1 MTTRTLAYSVLFS
14 LTLAPLAAQPDPTKE
29 ELKLKLPKP
38 MFVGTPTNIRS
49 ANLEVITGKSRG
61 PFYVP
66 KGTVLLSAKKKVTS
80 SDMQPVIGELDMAT
94 DGEKSGGDG
103 YFIELGP
110 GPQWVQIDLG
120 VSHSLYAILAWHYHS
135 QARVY
140 RDVVVQVSDDP
151 AFKTGVTTVFNSD
164 HDNTS
169 KLGAGKEKEY
179 IEVAE
184 GKLFDPKGAKGRY
197 VRLYSNG
204 NTTND
209 LNHYVEVEVYGQRTP
224 GDRGPRKEE

>member
-80 SDMQPVIGELDMAT
+80 SDMQPVIGELDMVT

-110 GPQWVQIDLG
+110 GLAVGADRSRRLAPPLRHPRVALPQSGARLPRRHRPGVRRPGVQDG
-120 VSHSLYAILAWHYHS
+120 
-135 QARVY
+135 
-140 RDVVVQVSDDP
+140 RDHGLQ
-151 AFKTGVTTVFNSD
+151 
-164 HDNTS
+164 
-169 KLGAGKEKEY
+169 
-179 IEVAE
+179 
-184 GKLFDPKGAKGRY
+184 
-197 VRLYSNG
+197 
-204 NTTND
+204 
-209 LNHYVEVEVYGQRTP
+209 Q
-224 GDRGPRKEE
+224 